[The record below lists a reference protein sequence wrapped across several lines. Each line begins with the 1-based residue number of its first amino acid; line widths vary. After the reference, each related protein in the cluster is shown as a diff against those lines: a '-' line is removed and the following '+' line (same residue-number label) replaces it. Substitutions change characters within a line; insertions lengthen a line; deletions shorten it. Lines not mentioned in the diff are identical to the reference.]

1 MHGARLHQEI
11 AADGRAVVRL
21 EGEWTLRHFDATF
34 AAISARLLALG
45 ADPRAQWDLTGI
57 TAFDSAGAMAV
68 WRAWGRKR
76 REGARINAVHEPLF
90 ARIAAVPPIAEPVV
104 LPDWARPLIRI
115 GRRVF
120 VLLENMTGVAA
131 LLGQMILDMLY
142 LVRHPKDIPW
152 REISANIHKAGTQA
166 LPVTA
171 MVGFLIGV
179 VLSYLSALQLKN
191 FGADIYI
198 IDILGVGVT
207 REMAPVLA
215 AVLIAGRSGSAMT
228 AHIGVMRVTEE
239 IDAMATM
246 GIPASMRLV
255 LPKILALSIATPLL
269 VLWTMIA
276 AILGGM
282 LSANFQLGLAYSFF
296 LETLPKVVPVANLWI
311 GVIKGVLFGVV
322 VAVVACHYGLRI
334 RPNTE
339 SLSAGTTGSV
349 VTAISS
355 VIVVDAIFAIL
366 TKDIGLDL

>member
-1 MHGARLHQEI
+1 MHGARLHQDVT
-11 AADGRAVVRL
+11 ADGRVLARL

-34 AAISARLLALG
+34 AVISSRLMALG
-45 ADPRAQWDLTGI
+45 ADPRTQWDLTGI

-68 WRAWGRKR
+68 WRAWGRKE
-76 REGARINAVHEPLF
+76 REGARIRPVHEPLF
-90 ARIAAVPPIAEPVV
+90 ARIAAVPSDAQPAPP
-104 LPDWARPLIRI
+104 PDWPKPLLAIARRLFIL
-115 GRRVF
+115 F
-120 VLLENMTGVAA
+120 ENLVGIVA
-131 LLGQMILDMLY
+131 LLGQLILDLAY
-142 LVRHPKDIPW
+142 LVRHPRDIPW
-152 REISANIHKAGTQA
+152 REISANIHKAGTMA

-255 LPKILALSIATPLL
+255 LPKIVALSIATPLL

-311 GVIKGVLFGVV
+311 GVIKGALFGVV
-322 VAVVACHYGLRI
+322 VATVACHYGLRI

-355 VIVVDAIFAIL
+355 VIVVDAIIAIL

>member
-1 MHGARLHQEI
+1 MSGAIMRQEHVSGGKSI
-11 AADGRAVVRL
+11 LRL
-21 EGEWTLRHFDATF
+21 EGEWTLRHFDAEF
-34 AAISARLLALG
+34 AHISARMLELG
-45 ADPRAQWDLTGI
+45 ADSRVEWDLTAI
-57 TAFDSAGAMAV
+57 TAFDSAAAMAV
-68 WRAWGRKR
+68 WRAWGRR
-76 REGARINAVHEPLF
+76 MREGARINPQHQALF
-90 ARIAAVPPIAEPVV
+90 ARIAAVPAMPTTYVP
-104 LPDWARPLIRI
+104 PDWLKPLVVI
-115 GRRVF
+115 GRRAFIIV
-120 VLLENMTGVAA
+120 ENLASIAA
-131 LLGQMILDMLY
+131 LLGQMVFDSLY
-142 LVRHPKDIPW
+142 LLRHPRDIPW
-152 REISANIHKAGTQA
+152 REISANVHKAGTQA

-191 FGADIYI
+191 FGADVYI
-198 IDILGVGVT
+198 INILGVGVT

-255 LPKILALSIATPLL
+255 LPKVVALATVTPLL
-269 VLWTMIA
+269 VMWTTAA
-276 AILGGM
+276 AIIGGM
-282 LSANFQLGLAYSFF
+282 LSANYQLGLSYTFF
-296 LETLPKVVPVANLWI
+296 IETLPKVVPIANLWI
-311 GVIKGVLFGVV
+311 GFFKGILFGVV
-322 VAVVACHYGLRI
+322 VAIVACHYGLRI

-355 VIVVDAIFAIL
+355 VILVDAVFAIL

>member
-1 MHGARLHQEI
+1 MHGARLHQET
-11 AADGRAVVRL
+11 AADGKAVVRL
-21 EGEWTLRHFDATF
+21 QGEWTLRHFDAGF
-34 AAISARLLALG
+34 ASISARLMALG

-68 WRAWGRKR
+68 WRAWGGKR
-76 REGARINAVHEPLF
+76 REGARINPVHEPLF
-90 ARIAAVPPIAEPVV
+90 ARIAAVPPLAEPFVP
-104 LPDWARPLIRI
+104 PDWAKPLIAV
-115 GRRVF
+115 GRRAF
-120 VLLENMTGVAA
+120 VLFENLSGIVA
-131 LLGQMILDMLY
+131 LLGQIILDLAY
-142 LVRHPKDIPW
+142 LVRHPRDIPW
-152 REISANIHKAGTQA
+152 REISANIHKAGTLA

-198 IDILGVGVT
+198 IDILGVGIT

-255 LPKILALSIATPLL
+255 LPKVVALSIATPLL
-269 VLWTMIA
+269 VLWTMA
-276 AILGGM
+276 AALLGGM
-282 LSANFQLGLAYSFF
+282 LSANFQLGLSYSFF
-296 LETLPKVVPVANLWI
+296 IETLPKVVAVANLWI
-311 GVIKGVLFGVV
+311 GLVKGVLFGVV
-322 VAVVACHYGLRI
+322 VAIVACHYGLRI

-355 VIVVDAIFAIL
+355 VIVVDAIIAIL

>member
-1 MHGARLHQEI
+1 MHGARLHQGSDAE
-11 AADGRAVVRL
+11 GKAVVRL
-21 EGEWTLRHFDATF
+21 EGDWTLRHFDTTF
-34 AAISARLLALG
+34 AAISARLIEFG
-45 ADPRAQWDLTGI
+45 ADPRVQWDLTGI

-76 REGARINAVHEPLF
+76 REGARINPVHEPLF
-90 ARIAAVPPIAEPVV
+90 ARIAAVPPIVEPAPP
-104 LPDWARPLIRI
+104 PDWARPLVLI
-115 GRRVF
+115 GRRAF
-120 VLLENMTGVAA
+120 VLLENLTGIAA

-142 LVRHPKDIPW
+142 LARHPRDIPW
-152 REISANIHKAGTQA
+152 REISANIHKAGTLA
-166 LPVTA
+166 LPVTF

-198 IDILGVGVT
+198 VDILGVGVT

-255 LPKILALSIATPLL
+255 LPKVLALSVATPLL
-269 VLWTMIA
+269 VLWTMAA

-282 LSANFQLGLAYSFF
+282 LSANYQLGLSYEFF
-296 LETLPKVVPVANLWI
+296 LETLPKVVPIANLWI
-311 GVIKGVLFGVV
+311 GVSKGVLFGVV
-322 VAVVACHYGLRI
+322 VAIVACQYGLRI

-355 VIVVDAIFAIL
+355 VILVDAVFAIL

>member
-1 MHGARLHQEI
+1 MAGAVLRHEFAGGGRSVLH
-11 AADGRAVVRL
+11 L
-21 EGEWTLRHFDATF
+21 EGEWTLRHFDAGF
-34 AAISARLLALG
+34 AHISAHMIELG
-45 ADPRAQWDLTGI
+45 ADPRVDWDLTGI
-57 TAFDSAGAMAV
+57 TAFDSAAAMAV
-68 WRAWGRKR
+68 WRAWGRRR
-76 REGARINAVHEPLF
+76 RESARVNPEHEALF
-90 ARIAAVPPIAEPVV
+90 ARVAAVPPLPHVTKV
-104 LPDWARPLIRI
+104 PDWLRPIVFL
-115 GRRVF
+115 GRRVLILF
-120 VLLENMTGVAA
+120 ENLASIAV
-131 LLGQMILDMLY
+131 LLGQMIFDSIY
-142 LVRHPKDIPW
+142 LVRHPRDIPW

-198 IDILGVGVT
+198 INILGIGVT

-246 GIPASMRLV
+246 GIPASLRLV
-255 LPKILALSIATPLL
+255 LPKVSALAIVTPLL
-269 VLWTMIA
+269 VMWTTA
-276 AILGGM
+276 AALLGGM
-282 LSANFQLGLAYSFF
+282 LSANYQLGLSYSFF
-296 LETLPKVVPVANLWI
+296 METLPKVVPIANLWI
-311 GVIKGVLFGVV
+311 GFIKGVMFGVV
-322 VAVVACHYGLRI
+322 VAIVACHYGLRI

-355 VIVVDAIFAIL
+355 VIVVDAVFAIL